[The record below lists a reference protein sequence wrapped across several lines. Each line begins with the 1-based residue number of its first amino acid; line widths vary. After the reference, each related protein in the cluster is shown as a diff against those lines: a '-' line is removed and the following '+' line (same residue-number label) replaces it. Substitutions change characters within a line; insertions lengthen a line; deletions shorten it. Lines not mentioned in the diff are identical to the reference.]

1 MMEFVMYHHSKPH
14 VIKHGHLTEG
24 TRVSEAGLILQR
36 SITLRWRAALRCLH
50 CIHNSRSLGWLL
62 AAGVQSHSYVMEV
75 MQDLHLLA
83 LHLVLHR

>member
-1 MMEFVMYHHSKPH
+1 MYHHSKPH

-62 AAGVQSHSYVMEV
+62 VAGVMEV